1 MMQLH
6 HDRSKTLKTP
16 VLPAFPRP
24 EGMTTHD
31 YAFTRLRQA
40 IMVGAFRPGTS
51 ITIRGLADA
60 LESSPTPVREAL
72 RQLTSIGALQ
82 FLENRRIVV
91 PRITPARFEELISLR
106 IALESHAAR
115 RAIAHLSDRQI
126 DRIVALD
133 DAIEMA
139 ITVGDKAGALIANQ
153 EFHRRIYTANPDQ
166 VAMPLIESVWLQ
178 LGPILGIAMEHV
190 TELYV
195 VDRHRE
201 AIDALRRRDEDAVAE
216 AIAADI
222 REGIGG
228 FDHAAI
234 SKLLALAG

>member
-1 MMQLH
+1 MKIP
-6 HDRSKTLKTP
+6 S
-16 VLPAFPRP
+16 LPFFDRP

-31 YAFTRLRQA
+31 YAFARLRQA
-40 IMVGAFRPGTS
+40 IMVGSFRPGTS
-51 ITIRGLADA
+51 VTIRGLAEA

-115 RAIAHLSDRQI
+115 RAVAYLSERQI
-126 DRIVALD
+126 ERISAID
-133 DAIEMA
+133 DSIEDE
-139 ITVGDKAGALIANQ
+139 IHRGDQAAALIANQ
-153 EFHRRIYTANPDQ
+153 AFHRTIYTANPDQ
-166 VAMPLIESVWLQ
+166 IVMPLIESVWLQ

-190 TELYV
+190 SELYV

-201 AIDALRRRDEDAVAE
+201 AIDALRRRDEDAVAN

-228 FDHAAI
+228 FDQQAVARLLKLAA
-234 SKLLALAG
+234 

>member
-1 MMQLH
+1 MKALV
-6 HDRSKTLKTP
+6 LP
-16 VLPAFPRP
+16 VLERP

-31 YAFTRLRQA
+31 YAFARLRQA

-51 ITIRGLADA
+51 VTIRGLAEA
-60 LESSPTPVREAL
+60 LESSPTPIREAL
-72 RQLTSIGALQ
+72 RQLTSIGALD

-106 IALESHAAR
+106 IVLESHAAR
-115 RAIAHLSDRQI
+115 RAVAHLSDRQI
-126 DRIVALD
+126 DRIVAID
-133 DAIEMA
+133 EAIEAA
-139 ITVGDKAGALIANQ
+139 ILDGQKAAALIANQ
-153 EFHRRIYTANPDQ
+153 EFHRQIYMANPDQ

-201 AIDALRRRDEDAVAE
+201 AIEALRRRDEDAVAE
-216 AIAADI
+216 AIGADI

-228 FDHAAI
+228 FDQQAI
-234 SKLLALAG
+234 GKLLSLAR

>member
-1 MMQLH
+1 MKAL
-6 HDRSKTLKTP
+6 
-16 VLPAFPRP
+16 VLPAFERP

-31 YAFTRLRQA
+31 YAFARLRQA

-51 ITIRGLADA
+51 VTIRGLAEA

-72 RQLTSIGALQ
+72 RQLTSIGALH

-106 IALESHAAR
+106 IVLESHAAR
-115 RAIAHLSDRQI
+115 RAVAHLSERQI
-126 DRIVALD
+126 DHIVAID
-133 DAIEMA
+133 EAIEA
-139 ITVGDKAGALIANQ
+139 SILAGEKAAALIANQ
-153 EFHRRIYTANPDQ
+153 QFHRQIYTANPDQ
-166 VAMPLIESVWLQ
+166 IAMPLIESVWLQ

-190 TELYV
+190 AELYV

-216 AIAADI
+216 AIGADI

-228 FDHAAI
+228 FDQQAI
-234 SKLLALAG
+234 AKLLSLAG

>member
-1 MMQLH
+1 M
-6 HDRSKTLKTP
+6 KTP
-16 VLPAFPRP
+16 SLPLFERP

-31 YAFTRLRQA
+31 YAFARLRQA
-40 IMVGAFRPGTS
+40 IMVGSFRPGTS
-51 ITIRGLADA
+51 VTIRGLAEA

-82 FLENRRIVV
+82 ILENRRIVV

-115 RAIAHLSDRQI
+115 RAVAHLSERQI
-126 DRIVALD
+126 ERISAID
-133 DAIEMA
+133 DSIEDE
-139 ITVGDKAGALIANQ
+139 IRRGDQAAALIANQ
-153 EFHRRIYTANPDQ
+153 AFHRTIYTANPDQ
-166 VAMPLIESVWLQ
+166 IVMPLIESVWLQ

-190 TELYV
+190 SELYV

-201 AIDALRRRDEDAVAE
+201 AIDALRRRDEDAVAD

-228 FDHAAI
+228 FDQQAVARLLQLAA
-234 SKLLALAG
+234 

>member
-1 MMQLH
+1 MKSL
-6 HDRSKTLKTP
+6 
-16 VLPAFPRP
+16 VLPALERP

-31 YAFTRLRQA
+31 YAFARLRQA

-51 ITIRGLADA
+51 VTIRGLAEA

-72 RQLTSIGALQ
+72 RQLTSIGALH

-106 IALESHAAR
+106 IVLESHAAR
-115 RAIAHLSDRQI
+115 RAVAHLSDRQI
-126 DRIVALD
+126 DRIVAID
-133 DAIEMA
+133 EAIEAA
-139 ITVGDKAGALIANQ
+139 IIARKKAAALIANQ
-153 EFHRRIYTANPDQ
+153 EFHRQIYMANPDQ
-166 VAMPLIESVWLQ
+166 IAMPLIESVWLQ

-190 TELYV
+190 AELYV

-216 AIAADI
+216 AIGADI

-228 FDHAAI
+228 FDQQAI
-234 SKLLALAG
+234 AKLLSLAG

>member
-1 MMQLH
+1 M
-6 HDRSKTLKTP
+6 KTP
-16 VLPAFPRP
+16 SLPHFDRP

-31 YAFTRLRQA
+31 YAFARLRQA
-40 IMVGAFRPGTS
+40 IMVGSFRPGTS
-51 ITIRGLADA
+51 VTIRGLAEA

-115 RAIAHLSDRQI
+115 RAVAHLSERQI
-126 DRIVALD
+126 EQISAIDDSIEDEIHRGDQVA
-133 DAIEMA
+133 
-139 ITVGDKAGALIANQ
+139 ALIANQ
-153 EFHRRIYTANPDQ
+153 AFHRTIYTANPDQ
-166 VAMPLIESVWLQ
+166 IVMPLIESVWLQ

-190 TELYV
+190 SELYV

-201 AIDALRRRDEDAVAE
+201 AIEALRRRDEDAVAD

-228 FDHAAI
+228 FDQQAVAHLLKLAA
-234 SKLLALAG
+234 

>member
-1 MMQLH
+1 MKPL
-6 HDRSKTLKTP
+6 
-16 VLPAFPRP
+16 VLPPLARP
-24 EGMTTHD
+24 DGMTTHD
-31 YAFTRLRQA
+31 YAFHRLRQA

-51 ITIRGLADA
+51 VTIRGLAEA

-91 PRITPARFEELISLR
+91 PHITPARFEELISLR

-115 RAIAHLSDRQI
+115 RAVAHLSERQI
-126 DRIVALD
+126 EKITAID
-133 DAIEMA
+133 DSIEME
-139 ITVGDKAGALIANQ
+139 IRGGDKVAALIANQ
-153 EFHRRIYTANPDQ
+153 AFHRMIYTANPDP

-201 AIDALRRRDEDAVAE
+201 AIEALRRRDEQAVAD

-228 FDHAAI
+228 FDQQAVARLLRLAA
-234 SKLLALAG
+234 